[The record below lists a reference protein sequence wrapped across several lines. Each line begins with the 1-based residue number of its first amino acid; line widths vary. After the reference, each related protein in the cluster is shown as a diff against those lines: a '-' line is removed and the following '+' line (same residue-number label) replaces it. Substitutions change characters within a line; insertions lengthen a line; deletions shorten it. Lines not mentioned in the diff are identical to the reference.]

1 MEKSSQV
8 VEVSKLHK
16 LMKMMVGETVIQ
28 AVEEAG
34 TITRVVAI
42 QMVANEEEVVA
53 AGGAEEAVTMGAVE
67 EDAEVVSD
75 NFL

>member
-1 MEKSSQV
+1 
-8 VEVSKLHK
+8 
-16 LMKMMVGETVIQ
+16 MKMMVGETVIQ

>member
-34 TITRVVAI
+34 TITQVVAI

>member
-1 MEKSSQV
+1 MEKSLQV

-16 LMKMMVGETVIQ
+16 LVKMMVGETVIQ

-34 TITRVVAI
+34 TITQVVAI